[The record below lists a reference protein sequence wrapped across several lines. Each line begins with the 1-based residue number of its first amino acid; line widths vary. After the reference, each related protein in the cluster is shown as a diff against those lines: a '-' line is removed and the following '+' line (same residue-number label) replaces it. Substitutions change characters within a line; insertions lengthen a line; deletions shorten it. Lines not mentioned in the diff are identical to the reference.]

1 LQEGL
6 YLCHEPEDTVP
17 QQTTT
22 PATPAPATTVAHQDD
37 APAAIACFARP
48 PPAPSAAETTTTT
61 AITCSDGDLMNKTV
75 VWLKQELQLRL
86 QPTTGNKSA
95 NLIRLKQ
102 AMRDGLKKYPSLHE
116 AKAAKQIAAVA
127 VAVAPAPASR
137 TGTERRTRNT
147 QDGGMKTFH
156 PDAV

>member
-1 LQEGL
+1 
-6 YLCHEPEDTVP
+6 
-17 QQTTT
+17 
-22 PATPAPATTVAHQDD
+22 
-37 APAAIACFARP
+37 
-48 PPAPSAAETTTTT
+48 
-61 AITCSDGDLMNKTV
+61 MNKTV